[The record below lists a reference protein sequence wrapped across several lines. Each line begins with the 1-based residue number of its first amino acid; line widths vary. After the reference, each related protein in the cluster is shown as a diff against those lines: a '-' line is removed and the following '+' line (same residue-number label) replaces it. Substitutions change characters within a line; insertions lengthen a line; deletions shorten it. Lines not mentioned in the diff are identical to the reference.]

1 MLKQLL
7 HLNSGVCWWR
17 YTYAEVTALYL
28 HTYLLTTEQVFW
40 SCFLTSSLKMV
51 GVILLEGASMR
62 RRARFCPSAST
73 IPRCQAAVTLSLEKI
88 LQGALRVLFKC
99 MACTKL
105 IVRVSPCPFF
115 FLIRKWLTASGME
128 KQKCCIRR
136 KNASYYYLT
145 FWHTRRRLLNRY
157 ILEVCEICM
166 WVYVCFLGD
175 TSTFNDV
182 QLHIIITH

>member
-1 MLKQLL
+1 MTLHICWSHCIVSSHSPADNGTSVLKL
-7 HLNSGVCWWR
+7 
-17 YTYAEVTALYL
+17 
-28 HTYLLTTEQVFW
+28 FFD
-40 SCFLTSSLKMV
+40 FLTKDGGSHFV
-51 GVILLEGASMR
+51 GGGLHETTGQVLPLCKHHPTLPGCCNLVAGKDTARCTQGPLEVHGMH
-62 RRARFCPSAST
+62 
-73 IPRCQAAVTLSLEKI
+73 QAH
-88 LQGALRVLFKC
+88 C
-99 MACTKL
+99 ACYPMS
-105 IVRVSPCPFF
+105 IFF
-115 FLIRKWLTASGME
+115 IRKWLIASGME